1 MRKTHQWSSLYMSV
15 SFFLSLSSNVLWD
28 KYQLQQHASFTY
40 TWRNGICFRYSSH
53 LSCVFCT
60 LPLKFLALLLLL
72 LVWVVVF
79 FCRRRC
85 CWCWCCLLCTVL
97 ITVAAVANLKYS
109 GECVSSSWKTFSM
122 EFSLSHVRLVRYVLT
137 RKSNYSK
144 YVKKDPPQFEIRA
157 TCTWKHVFKSLSAT
171 YVYISKLFLHIC
183 SDLSIFAIVHALSTV
198 VYLFFWFFFF

>member
-1 MRKTHQWSSLYMSV
+1 MC
-15 SFFLSLSSNVLWD
+15 FL
-28 KYQLQQHASFTY
+28 HAAIDVFSFTVIVV
-40 TWRNGICFRYSSH
+40 G
-53 LSCVFCT
+53 LSCC
-60 LPLKFLALLLLL
+60 
-72 LVWVVVF
+72 F
-79 FCRRRC
+79 FCRRC
-85 CWCWCCLLCTVL
+85 CWCWYWCCLLCAVL

-171 YVYISKLFLHIC
+171 YVYILKLFLLIC

-198 VYLFFWFFFF
+198 VYLFFCFFFFKDRVLGIILVFFSYIFYEFV

>member
-1 MRKTHQWSSLYMSV
+1 MCFLHAAIDV
-15 SFFLSLSSNVLWD
+15 FSFAVIVV
-28 KYQLQQHASFTY
+28 
-40 TWRNGICFRYSSH
+40 G
-53 LSCVFCT
+53 LSCC
-60 LPLKFLALLLLL
+60 
-72 LVWVVVF
+72 F
-79 FCRRRC
+79 FCCRC
-85 CWCWCCLLCTVL
+85 CWCCLLSTVL

-171 YVYISKLFLHIC
+171 YVYILKFFLLIC
-183 SDLSIFAIVHALSTV
+183 SDLSIFAVVHALSTV
-198 VYLFFWFFFF
+198 VYLFFWFFFSKIVCSGLYSYFFSYIFLWFCLNAIKRLMS